1 MTVGHHLASRLSAA
15 AAPASS
21 ASGSRLTRNVKLII
35 FDWDSTFAERSGK
48 LNQAKVLYW
57 LRELRRVTDATIG
70 IMSYN
75 TQGVASEDSLILSEL
90 KSSGILGEYVHKENI
105 WGYLN
110 ACHCREDLRLR
121 ENMHPIFCGDITS
134 KARAIGRIARCAG
147 LRPEEILFID
157 DSAKQVEHARALGAC
172 HTYQGFYKS
181 HIGLSDED
189 WKSII
194 AFLNGPVVGHRLWMG
209 SSQTSAGVLRK
220 AITRRPLPSAASG
233 FDTAHSVTSFAGPR
247 NDVSVAPIKVMA

>member
-1 MTVGHHLASRLSAA
+1 MHV
-15 AAPASS
+15 
-21 ASGSRLTRNVKLII
+21 I
-35 FDWDSTFAERSGK
+35 FQPPVVE
-48 LNQAKVLYW
+48 LNLGAKVLYW

-147 LRPEEILFID
+147 LKPEEILFID
-157 DSAKQVEHARALGAC
+157 DSAKQIEHARALGAC

-181 HIGLSDED
+181 QIGLSDED

-220 AITRRPLPSAASG
+220 AITRRPLPSPASG
-233 FDTAHSVTSFAGPR
+233 FETASSVTSFGGPR
-247 NDVSVAPIKVMA
+247 NGVTVAPIKVMA